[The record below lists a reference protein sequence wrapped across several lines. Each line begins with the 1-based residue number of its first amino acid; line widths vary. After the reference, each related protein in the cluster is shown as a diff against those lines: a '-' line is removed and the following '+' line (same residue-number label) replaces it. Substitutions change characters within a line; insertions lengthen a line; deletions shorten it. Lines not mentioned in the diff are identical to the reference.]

1 MTESKRI
8 RTKRGKIKM
17 TNLNNL
23 VVEKLEELTEL
34 INEIKEKA
42 NEINDKTKDISY
54 SNLKMHEFSWLLS
67 TEVEKRNESEESH
80 TQAFQLAMEHTY
92 DLFTDEEERIAYH
105 VKREYIGR
113 TSSFYY
119 LTDSYGETVDSYSF
133 NEALQGKKINIG
145 DYLGGVN
152 ANLYDYLIQ
161 GTKTLE
167 ELWEDE
173 DFENFEDE
181 EEIEEFFE
189 SERSEI
195 EKAFEDLNYLE
206 EIVNEALQLYK
217 LVEDYKTE
225 DFAKLLLEDFE
236 YLLENEEE
244 ERTILTDFQWQ
255 NVFSNLEKGEE
266 LEVLYLDGTKEWAIC
281 TEFELLEDGF
291 KTENEAYERLGE
303 IENKLMK

>member
-1 MTESKRI
+1 
-8 RTKRGKIKM
+8 M

-133 NEALQGKKINIG
+133 NEALQGKKIYIG

-152 ANLYDYLIQ
+152 ANLYDYLMD
-161 GTKTLE
+161 GKKTLE

-195 EKAFEDLNYLE
+195 EKAFEAANMFYHDLIEYCGQTPQQARAVLPNATKT
-206 EIVNEALQLYK
+206 EIVVTANFEEWMHIINLRYLGTTGQPHPDIKFVIEKVFKILKEDK
-217 LVEDYKTE
+217 LV
-225 DFAKLLLEDFE
+225 
-236 YLLENEEE
+236 
-244 ERTILTDFQWQ
+244 
-255 NVFSNLEKGEE
+255 G
-266 LEVLYLDGTKEWAIC
+266 
-281 TEFELLEDGF
+281 ELL
-291 KTENEAYERLGE
+291 NE
-303 IENKLMK
+303 KV

>member
-1 MTESKRI
+1 
-8 RTKRGKIKM
+8 M
-17 TNLNNL
+17 TNNMNL

-42 NEINDKTKDISY
+42 NEINDKTKDISHT
-54 SNLKMHEFSWLLS
+54 NLKMYEFNWLLG
-67 TEVEKRNESEESH
+67 EEADKKEASEESQI
-80 TQAFQLAMEHTY
+80 QAFQLAMEHTF

-152 ANLYDYLIQ
+152 ANLYDYLIEE
-161 GTKTLE
+161 TKTLE
-167 ELWEDE
+167 ELWKDE
-173 DFENFEDE
+173 DFNNFEDE
-181 EEIEEFFE
+181 EEIEEFFD

-206 EIVNEALQLYK
+206 EIVNEALELYE
-217 LVEDYKTE
+217 LVEDYKTK
-225 DFAKLLLEDFE
+225 DYAKLLLEDFE
-236 YLLENEEE
+236 CLLESEEE
-244 ERTILTDFQWQ
+244 EEGTVLTDFQWE
-255 NVFSNLEKGEE
+255 NVFSNLEEEEE
-266 LEVLYLDGTKEWAIC
+266 LEILYLDGTKEWAIC
-281 TEFELLEDGF
+281 TEYEVLEDGF
-291 KTENEAYERLGE
+291 KTENEAYKRLQE
-303 IENKLMK
+303 VENKFMK